1 MVAHHFH
8 KHQFRKFGQHGLP
21 AGGLKSAAPARA
33 NRHCESAFLPT
44 EVISSD
50 FCRGVVDDDENSLDA
65 TDDAFDLVHKI
76 AEKWLDF
83 LNSDHQ
89 IEL

>member
-33 NRHCESAFLPT
+33 NRHCESA
-44 EVISSD
+44 S
-50 FCRGVVDDDENSLDA
+50 DDENSLDA
-65 TDDAFDLVHKI
+65 TDDAFDLVLRI